1 MQIKDIHQRFLQSDG
16 ICTDTR
22 KLFQNC
28 FFVALKGER
37 FDGDQFVDQ
46 ALEAGASIV
55 LCSQQVEE
63 DDDRLIKVEDALE
76 TLQDLARHHRSTF
89 DFPLVAITGSNG
101 KTTTKE
107 LMRDVLASKLKVQ
120 ATLGNLNNH
129 IGVPLTL
136 LSFSSD
142 LDVGIVEMGANH
154 QKEIA
159 FLCSIATPDFG
170 YITNIGKAHLEG
182 FGGVEGVKRGKKELF
197 DYLVDNGE
205 IFVPELDPV
214 LMDIAK
220 ANKKIRYFGKDHP
233 PQMDYETKDGYL
245 SIKVSDGDSSAT
257 ADTVLSGA
265 YNAGNALAAIVVGK
279 HFGVSIKDACKAI
292 AAYVPENNRSQ
303 MKKTANNSLIMDA
316 YNANP
321 SSMIHS
327 LENLVENHTSS
338 AFAIL
343 GDMLEM
349 GDYSQAEHQKIADW
363 MKENEVEGILIGPE
377 FGKVKRGGSVHWFK
391 STKDANT
398 YLTAHPL
405 TNKTILL
412 KGSRGLAIEKLEPLL

>member
-1 MQIKDIHQRFLQSDG
+1 MQMNDIHQRFLKSDG
-16 ICTDTR
+16 VCTDTR
-22 KLFQNC
+22 KLFKNC

-46 ALEAGASIV
+46 ALEAGASAV
-55 LCSQQVEE
+55 LCSKEVAL
-63 DDDRLIKVEDALE
+63 DDHRLIKVDDALE
-76 TLQDLARHHRSTF
+76 TLQDLARFHRATF
-89 DFPLVAITGSNG
+89 NFPLIAITGSNG

-107 LMRDVLASKLKVQ
+107 LMRDVLATRLKVQ

-136 LSFSSD
+136 LSFSND

-182 FGGVEGVKRGKKELF
+182 FGGVEGVKKGKKELF

-205 IFVPELDPV
+205 VFVPELDPV

-220 ANKKIRYFGKDHP
+220 ANKKIHYFGKDHV
-233 PQMDYETKDGYL
+233 PQMEYETKNGCL
-245 SIKVSDGDSSAT
+245 SIRITDGDSSAT
-257 ADTVLSGA
+257 ADTQLSGA
-265 YNAGNALAAIVVGK
+265 YNAGNALAAIAVGK
-279 HFGVSIKDACKAI
+279 HFGVSIEDACKAI

-303 MKKTANNSLIMDA
+303 MKQTASNALIMDA

-321 SSMIHS
+321 SSMIHA
-327 LENLVENHTSS
+327 LENLVENHASS

-349 GDYSQAEHQKIADW
+349 GEYSQAEHQKIADW
-363 MKENEVEGILIGPE
+363 MKENNVQGILIGPE
-377 FGKVKRGGSVHWFK
+377 FGKVDRGGSVHWFE
-391 STKDANT
+391 STNDADT
-398 YLTAHPL
+398 YLKANPL
-405 TNKTILL
+405 QNKTILL
-412 KGSRGLAIEKLEPLL
+412 KGSRGMAIEKLEPLL